1 MALLEEVF
9 GSVPPGHPARLFS
22 WKLVN
27 DTKAVYFAFSLLA
40 QLKRTLSFI
49 KALPHDP
56 LSFSIVMET
65 RRCSPAGGS
74 SWQWIGFER
83 GGTLTSK
90 SLSHSGERNPL
101 DKTAPLQVGH
111 HPGCNLATIRC
122 SLETEGVRGTQYSFF
137 LCKDKHSASCVS
149 GFPHLNESLNH
160 CPIQCSWL
168 AAKAAYKALL
178 HCFKP
183 SA

>member
-1 MALLEEVF
+1 MPLFLSIQTVPDKSLALLEGVS
-9 GSVPPGHPARLFS
+9 GSVPPGHPASFFS

-49 KALPHDP
+49 KALPHHP
-56 LSFSIVMET
+56 LSFFIVMET

-83 GGTLTSK
+83 GGTLTSRF
-90 SLSHSGERNPL
+90 LSHSGERSPL

-111 HPGCNLATIRC
+111 HPFGNHQVQSGDRGAVKNPVQVWFF
-122 SLETEGVRGTQYSFF
+122 SL
-137 LCKDKHSASCVS
+137 
-149 GFPHLNESLNH
+149 
-160 CPIQCSWL
+160 
-168 AAKAAYKALL
+168 
-178 HCFKP
+178 
-183 SA
+183 